1 MNGDSSPSMLAVE
14 HLTVRYGRA
23 ARPAAADVSFS
34 LNEGECVG
42 LVGASGCGKST
53 VARAIVGLEP
63 PESGRVLW
71 RGRDLA
77 EMPREERRAALRLV
91 QMVFQDSSGALD
103 PRMRAGDAV
112 AEALWIH
119 RRREFSTRA
128 ARASRVAELFGEV
141 ELDPAL
147 ARRWPHELSGGQ
159 RQRVS
164 IARALACEPRV
175 LLADEPVSALDVA
188 VQAQLLR
195 TLASL
200 LRRTG
205 MAMLFVSHDL
215 AVVRCLCSRAIVME
229 AGRVVESGPVDSL
242 FSSPRAPFTRELLA
256 AVPRLPPLCA
266 SSPAH
271 PGAANPGS

>member
-1 MNGDSSPSMLAVE
+1 MSGVSAPPLLAVE
-14 HLTVRYGRA
+14 NLTVRYGRA
-23 ARPAAADVSFS
+23 ARPAASGVSFS
-34 LNEGECVG
+34 LDEGECVG
-42 LVGASGCGKST
+42 LVGRSGCGKST
-53 VARAIVGLEP
+53 VARAIVGLEK

-71 RGRDLA
+71 RGQDLA
-77 EMPREERRAALRLV
+77 EMSREERRAALRLV

-112 AEALWIH
+112 AEALSLH
-119 RRREFSTRA
+119 RRREFPTRA
-128 ARASRVAELFGEV
+128 ARAARVAELFGEV

-195 TLASL
+195 TLSAL

-215 AVVRCLCSRAIVME
+215 AVVRCLCSRAVVME
-229 AGRVVESGPVDSL
+229 DGRVVESGPVDSL

-256 AVPRLPPLCA
+256 AVPRLPPLRSGTCNR
-266 SSPAH
+266 SEP
-271 PGAANPGS
+271 

>member
-1 MNGDSSPSMLAVE
+1 MSGVSAPPLLAVE
-14 HLTVRYGRA
+14 NLTVRYGRA
-23 ARPAAADVSFS
+23 ARPAASGVSFS
-34 LNEGECVG
+34 LDEGECVG
-42 LVGASGCGKST
+42 LVGRSGCGKST
-53 VARAIVGLEP
+53 VARAIVGLEK

-71 RGRDLA
+71 RGQDLA
-77 EMPREERRAALRLV
+77 EMSREERRAALRLV

-112 AEALWIH
+112 AEALSLH
-119 RRREFSTRA
+119 RRREFPTRA
-128 ARASRVAELFGEV
+128 ARAARVAELFGEV

-195 TLASL
+195 TLSAL

-215 AVVRCLCSRAIVME
+215 AVVRCLCSRAVVME
-229 AGRVVESGPVDSL
+229 DGRVVESGPVDSL

-256 AVPRLPPLCA
+256 AVPRPPPLRSGTCNR
-266 SSPAH
+266 SEP
-271 PGAANPGS
+271 